1 MKVLVF
7 GSKGLVGSSV
17 SKKITEVEPSYK
29 LVKSSREDT
38 NLFSYIETSKK
49 IKKEKPDVV
58 IIAAAKVG
66 GIYANNTNRY
76 QFIVEN
82 LKINLNILEALA
94 EYSKTKIINI
104 GSSCIYP
111 LGVKNPIS
119 EDSLMTGKLEPT
131 NSPYSM
137 AKLVSVELGKTLKT
151 QFGHEVINLMPTNL
165 YGPNDKFEEM
175 NSHVIPGLI
184 YKMHEAKVKG
194 EKTVEIWGS
203 GNPLR
208 EFMHVDDLASA
219 IIFLLKK
226 EVSQDILNIGSGEEV
241 SIKVLA
247 NKIKSVVNFEGELI
261 FNDKFP
267 DGNPRKLLDS
277 STINKLGWSSSIDLD
292 SGLKSTYEWYKN
304 NLTT

>member
-226 EVSQDILNIGSGEEV
+226 EVSQDILNIGSG
-241 SIKVLA
+241 
-247 NKIKSVVNFEGELI
+247 
-261 FNDKFP
+261 
-267 DGNPRKLLDS
+267 
-277 STINKLGWSSSIDLD
+277 
-292 SGLKSTYEWYKN
+292 
-304 NLTT
+304 